1 MVTELTDRAT
11 RRLVAVNADIVGFSR
26 LMADDAATTEAT
38 VEGYRRLVETKVE
51 ESSGTLVNF
60 VGDNFMAVFD
70 DATDAM
76 AAAIA
81 ISSEIEAGNAE
92 LPPHRRVRFRIGIDQ
107 GDVSRA
113 GDRYFGDALNI
124 AARIQQKAPA
134 GGISVSGRVF
144 RALDEPALRFKS
156 MGRTVLKNI
165 PEPVDIFDFADL
177 PGDLVAAGPPSRSVS
192 LDTPTMVVL
201 PIHSETVGGP
211 VQAIADVVRSD
222 LLHRLAAMPRL
233 TVIDGAVAEL
243 PSREPA
249 QYMLETGIHQIGDQ
263 VRVYAKVIHVAT
275 MNIVTSHKWAASVD
289 ELFALS
295 DTISHDVSHGIAI
308 ELVVG
313 EQARLYSAIGDPET
327 TQQIYQGWYQLT
339 SDTYDGWLEAVR
351 IFEGV
356 ARSHPEEVY
365 GHSLSAFAN
374 WVGASSGFV
383 DDPEPLL
390 DRAFAQASV
399 VLDQGD
405 PTGLAHMV
413 HGAVYMAR
421 GRPEDAVD
429 VIEHAQITRPTCDV
443 TYALEGSVRRY
454 LGHWEKAID
463 LMDTAIRLSAVPPPW
478 YPTVM
483 ACSMFMGGRL
493 ETAGATAETVVE
505 HNPHNLEALLILAA
519 VQQEQGLERRA
530 RATADLVRDRFPA
543 ADIGRWLDAHPFKDS
558 AFIDRWRDDLVQVG
572 LVAAEAPVSPPA

>member
-1 MVTELTDRAT
+1 
-11 RRLVAVNADIVGFSR
+11 
-26 LMADDAATTEAT
+26 
-38 VEGYRRLVETKVE
+38 
-51 ESSGTLVNF
+51 
-60 VGDNFMAVFD
+60 
-70 DATDAM
+70 
-76 AAAIA
+76 
-81 ISSEIEAGNAE
+81 
-92 LPPHRRVRFRIGIDQ
+92 VRFRIGVDQ
-107 GDVSRA
+107 GDVTRA
-113 GDRYFGDALNI
+113 GERYFGDALNI
-124 AARIQQKAPA
+124 AARIQEKAPA

-144 RALDEPALRFKS
+144 RALDEPALRFRS
-156 MGRTVLKNI
+156 MGRSALKNI
-165 PEPVDIFDFADL
+165 PEPVDIFEFADL
-177 PGDLVAAGPPSRSVS
+177 PGDPAAVEPASRRVS
-192 LDTPTMVVL
+192 LDSPTMVVL
-201 PIHSETVGGP
+201 PIHAETVGEQ
-211 VQAIADVVRSD
+211 VSAIADVIRSD
-222 LLHRLAAMPRL
+222 LLHRLAALPRL
-233 TVIDGAVAEL
+233 TVIDGEIAEL
-243 PSREPA
+243 PTREPA
-249 QYMLETGIHQIGDQ
+249 QYMVETGVHQIGDQ

-275 MNIVTSHKWAASVD
+275 MNIVTSHKWATSVD
-289 ELFALS
+289 ELFALT
-295 DTISHDVSHGIAI
+295 DTISDDVSRGIAI
-308 ELVVG
+308 ELVIG
-313 EQARLYSAIGDPET
+313 EQARLYSGIGDPET
-327 TQQIYQGWYQLT
+327 TQQIYQGWYHLT
-339 SDTYDGWLEAVR
+339 SDTYEGWLEAVR

-356 ARSHPEEVY
+356 ARSHPEEIY

-390 DRAFAQASV
+390 DKAFAQASV

-463 LMDTAIRLSAVPPPW
+463 LMDTAIRLSAVPPAW

-493 ETAGATAETVVE
+493 DTAGATAETVIE
-505 HNPHNLEALLILAA
+505 HSPHNLEALLVLAA

-543 ADIGRWLDAHPFKDS
+543 ADIGRWLDTHPFKDS
-558 AFIDRWRDDLVQVG
+558 AFIERWRDDLVQVG
-572 LVAAEAPVSPPA
+572 LVAAAPVSPPA